1 MTQQNATKITL
12 HIKNVFIILI
22 FKYILMLNYVRD
34 FTTLCKFSN
43 FSLCKIM
50 GDEDMRREL
59 EEGRERWLKM
69 EKREREMCVIWMN
82 DGWFWV
88 LTTRVCVSRERY
100 REGERKGGEDN
111 DGIVYLLFDWRCGVG
126 RSPLVSRVSRHEWWG
141 RWRCSWCWCWI
152 LSFQPASMWP
162 SLSPPPSLSIF
173 NWCPLLALP
182 NLYSPSILFL

>member
-22 FKYILMLNYVRD
+22 FIYILMLNYVRD

-69 EKREREMCVIWMN
+69 EKRERE
-82 DGWFWV
+82 
-88 LTTRVCVSRERY
+88 RERCVLFEWMMDGSESWRQECACHVRDIE
-100 REGERKGGEDN
+100 RERERGERIMMVLFIWCLIEDVVWEGPLWCQEFQDTN
-111 DGIVYLLFDWRCGVG
+111 DEADDDVLDVDVGYSLSSLLPCDLL
-126 RSPLVSRVSRHEWWG
+126 SPLP
-141 RWRCSWCWCWI
+141 
-152 LSFQPASMWP
+152 LP
-162 SLSPPPSLSIF
+162 SP
-173 NWCPLLALP
+173 
-182 NLYSPSILFL
+182 YSTDAHY